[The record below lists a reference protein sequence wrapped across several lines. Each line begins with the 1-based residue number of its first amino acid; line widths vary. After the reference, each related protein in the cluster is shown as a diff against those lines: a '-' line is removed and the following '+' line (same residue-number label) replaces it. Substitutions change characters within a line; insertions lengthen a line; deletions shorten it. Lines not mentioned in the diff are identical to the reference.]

1 MNRPPEDFLGLE
13 LERELEEID
22 KQYSRSHQSS
32 GSGKGIKGNY
42 DVGEEE
48 DLLSVLKKTDSQE
61 EL

>member
-22 KQYSRSHQSS
+22 KQYSRSHQSIR
-32 GSGKGIKGNY
+32 SGKGIKGN
-42 DVGEEE
+42 DNGGEE

>member
-32 GSGKGIKGNY
+32 GSGKGIKGN
-42 DVGEEE
+42 DNGGEE